1 MQRSA
6 AVITSEKL
14 KTFLCEGIFKELLDI
29 LLLLLISLSK
39 LGIFEQ
45 VNCAD
50 ANALLVA
57 SPLLPFP
64 RLPSSLSVVVSS
76 SSSSS
81 STSPGSTFFYFL
93 AYVLK
98 K

>member
-6 AVITSEKL
+6 AVNTSEKL
-14 KTFLCEGIFKELLDI
+14 KTFVCEGIFKELLDI

-57 SPLLPFP
+57 SSLLPFP

-81 STSPGSTFFYFL
+81 SSPGSTFFYFL